1 MDKDIIPLHTTLRLK
16 QESSIEF
23 KFLLMYI
30 HTPLVDIQILNTL
43 KKYFHQN
50 TTPSRSLVRDHPNED
65 LFLKNTFTKIQ

>member
-1 MDKDIIPLHTTLRLK
+1 MDKDIILQHTTLRLK

-30 HTPLVDIQILNTL
+30 HTPLVDIQILDTL

-50 TTPSRSLVRDHPNED
+50 TTSSRSLLREII
-65 LFLKNTFTKIQ
+65 LIKIYF